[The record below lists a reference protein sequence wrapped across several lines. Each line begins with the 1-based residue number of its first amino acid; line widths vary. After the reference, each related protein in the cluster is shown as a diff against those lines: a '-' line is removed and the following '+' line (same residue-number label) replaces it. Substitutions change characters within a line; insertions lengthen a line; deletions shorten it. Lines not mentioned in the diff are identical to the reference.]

1 MYNSYIIL
9 QNFKKIYN
17 RQMSSNIKYFYKGM
31 TGGQIIYNKLLQNN
45 VKDVWISTGGAVMP
59 LVDAFYNGMINY
71 YLPSHE
77 QSGGHCA
84 AGYAKVTGKPG
95 ISIVTSGP
103 GFTNSITAL
112 TDAMNDA
119 VPFILFSGQVP
130 ISSIGTQAFQ
140 ECPSIEISKPITK
153 WSYRVNNINELPLVI
168 DKAFHIALSGKP
180 GAVHIDL
187 PKCITSKY
195 LESESYESESDL
207 EYKYEYKSDY
217 KKIVNIINNSKKAV
231 IIAGQ
236 GVNNSY
242 KLLRKFSKITN
253 IPVTTT
259 IHAMGCFDEIDELS
273 LEFLGMHGN
282 PSANYAVMNADLIIA
297 IGTRFDDRITGKIST
312 FAPKAFEAYQQNK
325 GGIIHVNINKKE
337 INYVLNSHYNF
348 NMDSSLF
355 FNNIIPYLKKTDNS
369 DWIKTINR
377 WKIQFPFKYNKTNNI
392 KTQQVI
398 TELNS
403 YLLENN
409 IKNYYISTGVGNHQM
424 MASQF
429 IKWRYPRSFLTS
441 GSLGTM
447 GVGLPYA
454 IGAQIAKP
462 DSLVIDIDGDGSFN
476 HSIHE
481 LKSVRDNNLPLKIF
495 IMNDGTLSMV
505 KAWEKLF
512 YNERFT
518 ATDLKINPNY
528 SKLAESFGIKGI
540 TCNNENEIKS
550 TIQYALNYNGPIICD
565 FKVEGDM
572 CLPLVAPGKALDDM
586 ILYPKNINSINTTMM
601 PPG

>member
-1 MYNSYIIL
+1 
-9 QNFKKIYN
+9 
-17 RQMSSNIKYFYKGM
+17 
-31 TGGQIIYNKLLQNN
+31 
-45 VKDVWISTGGAVMP
+45 
-59 LVDAFYNGMINY
+59 
-71 YLPSHE
+71 
-77 QSGGHCA
+77 
-84 AGYAKVTGKPG
+84 
-95 ISIVTSGP
+95 
-103 GFTNSITAL
+103 
-112 TDAMNDA
+112 
-119 VPFILFSGQVP
+119 
-130 ISSIGTQAFQ
+130 
-140 ECPSIEISKPITK
+140 
-153 WSYRVNNINELPLVI
+153 
-168 DKAFHIALSGKP
+168 
-180 GAVHIDL
+180 
-187 PKCITSKY
+187 
-195 LESESYESESDL
+195 
-207 EYKYEYKSDY
+207 
-217 KKIVNIINNSKKAV
+217 
-231 IIAGQ
+231 
-236 GVNNSY
+236 
-242 KLLRKFSKITN
+242 
-253 IPVTTT
+253 
-259 IHAMGCFDEIDELS
+259 MGCFDEMNELS

-282 PSANYAVMNADLIIA
+282 ASANYAVMNADLIIA

-312 FAPKAFEAYQQNK
+312 FAPKAFEAYKQNK

-348 NMDSSLF
+348 NMDSLLF
-355 FNNIIPYLKKTDNS
+355 FNTIIPYLKKTDNS

-377 WKIQFPFKYNKTNNI
+377 WKTQFPFKYNKTSNI

-398 TELNS
+398 EELNS

-429 IKWRYPRSFLTS
+429 IKWRFPRSFLTS

-512 YNERFT
+512 YNERYT
-518 ATDLKINPNY
+518 ATDLKVNPNY

-540 TCNNENEIKS
+540 MCDNENEIKS
-550 TIQYALNYNGPIICD
+550 TIKYALNYNGPIICD
-565 FKVEGDM
+565 FKVESDI

-586 ILYPKNINSINTTMM
+586 ILYPEDINNINTTMM